1 MKKYVI
7 SICLMILTT
16 LLVISGCSFATTGN
30 LQMQSNKTELKKN
43 EEAEISVRITENL
56 SQILSIDGTI
66 EIDEN
71 VFDVI
76 SIKSSFN
83 NDKVSSQN
91 YDILYKYYYLQLRS
105 PIDLKENDE
114 ILKIKV
120 RAKQDV
126 QPTTSIISISDM
138 VFSDYNFKE
147 HSYEGENAN
156 IELSIINDNQED
168 DEGAL
173 YLKSEIYRIGEN
185 DLTKYEKGDKYIS
198 KVMPKTKISDFLTG
212 LKTNGKIT
220 VYNADGS
227 EAINADDIVKTGM
240 KIKVTKDNNGSI
252 DLTIVVMGDANGN
265 GRIDMADLT
274 KLRSKLY
281 VSGELTEL
289 EEKALD
295 ITFTQKISTKIL
307 TILRNVLY
315 ESGTLQNLI

>member
-1 MKKYVI
+1 M
-7 SICLMILTT
+7 
-16 LLVISGCSFATTGN
+16 
-30 LQMQSNKTELKKN
+30 
-43 EEAEISVRITENL
+43 
-56 SQILSIDGTI
+56 
-66 EIDEN
+66 
-71 VFDVI
+71 
-76 SIKSSFN
+76 
-83 NDKVSSQN
+83 
-91 YDILYKYYYLQLRS
+91 QLRS

-240 KIKVTKDNNGSI
+240 KIKVTKDNNESI